1 MSDLEDELS
10 NELLQDFNTLIGGC
24 QEISDEIEKSSE
36 ALRSLTQ
43 VTSQGL
49 QVTSQGVPDEFDETL
64 NELHKTALKNIKGKK
79 KGNFGEMIMKKI

>member
-1 MSDLEDELS
+1 MSDSEDELS

-36 ALRSLTQ
+36 TLRSLTQ
-43 VTSQGL
+43 VTT

-79 KGNFGEMIMKKI
+79 KGNFGEMIIKKI